1 MNDEMKTTAKASD
14 SRPHLLEGKTGE
26 RKIEHVR
33 LCLNED
39 VGGRGVAT
47 GFERYRFRHNALPE
61 LNFDDI
67 TLNTVFLGRS
77 LRTPLLISSMTGGSA
92 ATGEI
97 NARLAEAAQRRGWAL
112 GVGSIRAALERPELE
127 STFRV
132 RERAP
137 DIPVIANLGA
147 VQLSYGFDAGDC
159 RRAVEIAEADWLV
172 LHLNGLQEVFQPEG
186 NTGFGS
192 LLPKIEQVCRT
203 LEVPVGVKEVGWGID
218 GETALK
224 LYGAGVSFIDVSGAG
239 GTSWS
244 QVEKFRSA
252 DPVRRAAAEAF
263 ADWGIPT
270 ADCIA
275 DVRAAAPEGAL
286 IGSGGLQ
293 SGVDAAKAL
302 ALGADLAGF
311 GRSLLGPAVES
322 EEALE
327 AALEQAELELRT
339 AMFGIGVSSVG
350 ALRGT
355 PRLMRI

>member
-1 MNDEMKTTAKASD
+1 
-14 SRPHLLEGKTGE
+14 
-26 RKIEHVR
+26 
-33 LCLNED
+33 
-39 VGGRGVAT
+39 
-47 GFERYRFRHNALPE
+47 
-61 LNFDDI
+61 
-67 TLNTVFLGRS
+67 
-77 LRTPLLISSMTGGSA
+77 MTGGSA

-97 NARLAEAAQRRGWAL
+97 NARLAEAAQRRGWTL

-132 RERAP
+132 REHAP
-137 DIPVIANLGA
+137 DVPVIANLGA

-192 LLPKIEQVCRT
+192 LLRKIEQVCHS

-218 GETALK
+218 GEKALK

-311 GRSLLGPAVES
+311 G
-322 EEALE
+322 
-327 AALEQAELELRT
+327 
-339 AMFGIGVSSVG
+339 
-350 ALRGT
+350 
-355 PRLMRI
+355 